1 MKSVIIMKKYLWC
14 FLILLILYPT
24 VGLDA
29 GLLLSIFAV
38 PLAIILVFV
47 VNIIDIRKAM
57 HDGKNKE
64 K

>member
-1 MKSVIIMKKYLWC
+1 MKKYLWC

-29 GLLLSIFAV
+29 GLLLSIFVV

-57 HDGKNKE
+57 HDGEKKE

>member
-1 MKSVIIMKKYLWC
+1 MKKYLWC
-14 FLILLILYPT
+14 FLILLIFYPT

-29 GLLLSIFAV
+29 GLLLSILAV

-57 HDGKNKE
+57 HDGENKE

>member
-1 MKSVIIMKKYLWC
+1 MKKYLWC

-29 GLLLSIFAV
+29 GLLLGIFAA
-38 PLAIILVFV
+38 PLAIIIVFV
-47 VNIIDIRKAM
+47 ANGVEIHRALHKDDK
-57 HDGKNKE
+57 KE

>member
-1 MKSVIIMKKYLWC
+1 MKKYLWC